1 MSESARFQCS
11 LRPEL
16 GSRAARKLRAA
27 GRVPASLNS
36 EGRDSAH
43 VDLHLDESQF
53 LASRRHHVHLYDL
66 DIDGRVES
74 AVVRELAWD
83 SLGDRLVHIEFK
95 RVARNVATESQV
107 DLVFAG
113 MVREGVANHVHNEI
127 TIRCLPGLIPDSIR
141 VEVEGLTIGT
151 HVRAKDLVLPEG
163 VELAQDPETEILI
176 VTAIRE
182 VAPAAPAEEGLAAP
196 EAAPGAPP
204 SA

>member
-1 MSESARFQCS
+1 V
-11 LRPEL
+11 L

-43 VDLHLDESQF
+43 VDLSLDEAQF
-53 LASRRHHVHLYDL
+53 LASRRQHVHLYDL
-66 DIDGRVES
+66 DIEGRVES

-113 MVREGVANHVHNEI
+113 MVREGVATHVHNEI
-127 TIRCLPGLIPDSIR
+127 TIRCLPALIPDSIR
-141 VEVEGLTIGT
+141 VDVEGLAIGT
-151 HVRAKDLVLPEG
+151 HVKAKDLVLPEG

-176 VTAIRE
+176 VSAIRE
-182 VAPAAPAEEGLAAP
+182 AAPAAPAEEGAAAP